1 MEGRKEFFYF
11 GNTKAV
17 TECPESRAC
26 RTACRPET
34 KNVDE
39 YFFPQHFFKRQ
50 NGNLG
55 FTCLAGCTKNGNPHN
70 DQSETG
76 RAS

>member
-1 MEGRKEFFYF
+1 MGQLVWTAHLSGTANMKWCGEEVKNKRRGEKYSF
-11 GNTKAV
+11 TKAV

-39 YFFPQHFFKRQ
+39 YFFPQHFP
-50 NGNLG
+50 NM
-55 FTCLAGCTKNGNPHN
+55 
-70 DQSETG
+70 ET
-76 RAS
+76 